1 MAGTSFADNIMLRQA
16 NRANTLQSQAISSTD
31 VSVKHLACGALP
43 ASPIGDILTDKTRAS
58 TVAAVWHAGGRSIAV
73 SIEFFVTSL
82 VIVASPGTGVLYTLA
97 AGLSRGSRASV
108 VAAFGCTI
116 GIVPHMAAAIMG
128 LAALLHTSALA
139 FQTFKYVGVAYLLYM
154 AWNSLRETGALKVE
168 DKVDNRSATQVTVTA
183 ILINILNPKLSI
195 FFLAFL
201 PQFVR
206 ADEVSPLSR
215 MLTLSAVFML
225 MTFVV
230 FVGYGLFAA
239 SVRDHVISR
248 PRVLTWMRRT
258 FAGAFVALGAKL
270 AMSDR

>member
-1 MAGTSFADNIMLRQA
+1 MCAATTQVPGVIR
-16 NRANTLQSQAISSTD
+16 
-31 VSVKHLACGALP
+31 HLAGSVP
-43 ASPIGDILTDKTRAS
+43 AGHPD
-58 TVAAVWHAGGRSIAV
+58 AASIAAATGASV
-73 SIEFFVTSL
+73 SIEFLLTSFI
-82 VIVASPGTGVLYTLA
+82 VIVSPGTGVLYTLA

-139 FQTFKYVGVAYLLYM
+139 FQTFKYLGVAYLLYM
-154 AWNSLRETGALKVE
+154 AWNTLRERGALKVE
-168 DKVDNRSATQVTVTA
+168 QEVGARSAIQVTVTG

-201 PQFVR
+201 PQFVS
-206 ADEVSPLSR
+206 AGEAHPLSR
-215 MLTLSAVFML
+215 MLLLSGVFML

-239 SVRDHVISR
+239 SIRDHVISR
-248 PRVLTWMRRT
+248 PRVLTWMRRS
-258 FAGAFVALGAKL
+258 FAAAFVALGAKL
-270 AMSDR
+270 ALSDR